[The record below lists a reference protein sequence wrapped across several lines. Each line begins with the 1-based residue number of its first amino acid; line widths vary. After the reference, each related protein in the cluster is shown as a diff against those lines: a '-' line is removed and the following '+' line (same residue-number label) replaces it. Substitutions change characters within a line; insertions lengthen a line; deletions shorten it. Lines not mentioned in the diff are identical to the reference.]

1 MSSSDYGARG
11 PRKKPPY
18 VWIAAIVLVLIAVSA
33 AIFVPSWMKHR
44 NEAIADANMLSLSGS
59 PCPAL
64 SEADFAKGYATP
76 QGLVFGEVRFER
88 QYGHA
93 SCVDLRY
100 EGGKAM
106 GTYPACQF
114 MSPAVL
120 TVVSEKGKF
129 HFLPGLG
136 KDATVFVEHGQPRC
150 VMAINKAMF

>member
-1 MSSSDYGARG
+1 MAQDYGARG

-18 VWIAAIVLVLIAVSA
+18 GWIVAVVLVLIALSA
-33 AIFVPSWMKHR
+33 AVFIPSWLKHR
-44 NEAIADANMLSLSGS
+44 DQAIADASSLALTGP
-59 PCPAL
+59 PCPPL
-64 SEADFAKGYATP
+64 TEAQFAAGYSTP
-76 QGLVFGEVRFER
+76 QGLTFGEVRFER

-93 SCVDLRY
+93 SCIDLRY

-120 TVVSEKGKF
+120 TVVSEKGRF
-129 HFLPGLG
+129 HYLPGLG

-150 VMAINKAMF
+150 VLAINKAMF